1 MTKSNYAETMKDM
14 LSRQKARERVAIT
27 LANLKLN
34 RNTISTEATMSY
46 KVNIPYRNTDHI
58 FGEAYPH
65 LILSSGQKSAFIR
78 NMLMKII
85 NDGSHMCMVD
95 SDDRYKIF
103 EIDIR
108 TAGRKGYEAAL
119 KIESHFPVPPR
130 GTKISN
136 WWHRASSKAAPV
148 KTYLLDF
155 DMYEQV
161 LTWLTEN
168 VKPTDYQIYSKFG
181 GDVSIGFQDDSIAT
195 MFKLV
200 FAEEDI

>member
-1 MTKSNYAETMKDM
+1 MAKHDTMKDM

-34 RNTISTEATMSY
+34 RNTISTEATMTYRVS
-46 KVNIPYRNTDHI
+46 IPYRNTDHI

-65 LILSSGQKSAFIR
+65 LTLSSGQKSAFIR
-78 NMLMKII
+78 KMLMKIL
-85 NDGSHMCMVD
+85 NDGSHTCTVEYDERDKM
-95 SDDRYKIF
+95 F

-108 TAGRKGYEAAL
+108 SEGRKGYDAAL
-119 KIESHFPVPPR
+119 KIESYFPVPPR
-130 GTKISN
+130 GIKISN

-155 DMYEQV
+155 DMYEPV